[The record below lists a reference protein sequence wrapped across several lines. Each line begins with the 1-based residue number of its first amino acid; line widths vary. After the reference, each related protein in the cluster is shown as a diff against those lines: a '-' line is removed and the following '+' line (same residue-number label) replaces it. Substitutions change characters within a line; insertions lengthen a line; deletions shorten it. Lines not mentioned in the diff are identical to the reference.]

1 MRGFVVPPGIEWRG
15 KARHRECNLATRKTK
30 GFKENKK
37 TFQKGRSNFQV
48 VSTDQISNTIIEE
61 LQALANLKRY
71 LSDC

>member
-48 VSTDQISNTIIEE
+48 VPPGIEPGTHGFSVRCSTN
-61 LQALANLKRY
+61 
-71 LSDC
+71 